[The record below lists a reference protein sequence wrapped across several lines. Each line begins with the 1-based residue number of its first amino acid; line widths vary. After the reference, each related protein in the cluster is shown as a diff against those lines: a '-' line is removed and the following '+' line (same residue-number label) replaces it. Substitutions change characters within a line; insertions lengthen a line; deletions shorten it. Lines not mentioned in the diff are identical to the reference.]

1 MRGSTHFFATAAIC
15 LIALNGAVNS
25 PPAMAQVEEPPE
37 PLPAQHR
44 RTEEEEDKL
53 TAGAMFS
60 AGRTLGQRQ
69 QFSQALRR
77 YQRALR
83 YDPHALTA
91 LRQMM
96 PLAFQLKRTDE
107 ALRHAARFAE
117 QNSVEPALLQYSAA
131 YLAESGDY
139 KRAIKLYQQIV
150 QTMAR
155 QKPSADQARAYLDLG
170 RLYYFAER
178 YGDAAAQFE
187 KVMDALE
194 KPDTAVLDE
203 KATKELEGEG
213 GRTYDLM
220 GNVFLEAKQPE
231 AARQAFQRLN
241 KINPDPASLAVNLA
255 RVELATGTPQEAVG
269 QLQKYFDS
277 KSSSKGA
284 VPYEVLTAA
293 LKELK
298 KSEDLL
304 PRLEALRAEQPENVA
319 LAYFLAEQYRS
330 DGNNAKARELLEGA
344 LGDKPAPQIWRALI
358 DVYRKTGDADALL
371 KLLAKM
377 VEQAQTLVLP
387 PSEGKELLSDEKI
400 ISGVIDAAKKQGE
413 GANADARFA
422 LRAAALLAIDAKR
435 WDDARALVDLAIKAD
450 PKAGSDLMSVW
461 GLGLLLNEKYEDAA
475 TVFQRGIDEKVQGE
489 DDAALYFYLSS
500 ALELQGKTD
509 EALQAAGKA
518 IEKQPKDTRFASR
531 PAWILYHAKRYD
543 DALRAY
549 QEIVAKF
556 DDDYS
561 SPDARE
567 AVREA
572 RTALSNICDKRHD
585 TAQAVEWLEQ
595 ILDENPDDPGTNNDL
610 GYLWADANQ
619 HLRRA
624 YAMIRFAVEN
634 EPENKAFRDSLGWAL
649 FRLNRFAEAAE
660 ELEKAAAGDN
670 PDGEILAHLGD
681 TYARLGKIDEA
692 RSAFAR
698 ASEAFKKQDDSEKM
712 KIVEKK
718 LAELSELKKSDQATS
733 ETQK

>member
-1 MRGSTHFFATAAIC
+1 
-15 LIALNGAVNS
+15 
-25 PPAMAQVEEPPE
+25 
-37 PLPAQHR
+37 
-44 RTEEEEDKL
+44 
-53 TAGAMFS
+53 
-60 AGRTLGQRQ
+60 
-69 QFSQALRR
+69 
-77 YQRALR
+77 
-83 YDPHALTA
+83 
-91 LRQMM
+91 
-96 PLAFQLKRTDE
+96 
-107 ALRHAARFAE
+107 
-117 QNSVEPALLQYSAA
+117 
-131 YLAESGDY
+131 
-139 KRAIKLYQQIV
+139 
-150 QTMAR
+150 
-155 QKPSADQARAYLDLG
+155 
-170 RLYYFAER
+170 
-178 YGDAAAQFE
+178 
-187 KVMDALE
+187 
-194 KPDTAVLDE
+194 
-203 KATKELEGEG
+203 
-213 GRTYDLM
+213 
-220 GNVFLEAKQPE
+220 
-231 AARQAFQRLN
+231 
-241 KINPDPASLAVNLA
+241 
-255 RVELATGTPQEAVG
+255 
-269 QLQKYFDS
+269 
-277 KSSSKGA
+277 
-284 VPYEVLTAA
+284 
-293 LKELK
+293 
-298 KSEDLL
+298 
-304 PRLEALRAEQPENVA
+304 
-319 LAYFLAEQYRS
+319 
-330 DGNNAKARELLEGA
+330 
-344 LGDKPAPQIWRALI
+344 
-358 DVYRKTGDADALL
+358 
-371 KLLAKM
+371 
-377 VEQAQTLVLP
+377 
-387 PSEGKELLSDEKI
+387 
-400 ISGVIDAAKKQGE
+400 
-413 GANADARFA
+413 
-422 LRAAALLAIDAKR
+422 
-435 WDDARALVDLAIKAD
+435 
-450 PKAGSDLMSVW
+450 
-461 GLGLLLNEKYEDAA
+461 LGLLINDKYADAA

-543 DALRAY
+543 DALKAY

-692 RSAFAR
+692 KSAFSR
-698 ASEAFKKQDDSEKM
+698 AAEAFKKQDDSEKM
-712 KIVEKK
+712 KAVEKK